1 MKFIFAKFVGYIGFY
16 NGLGL
21 DKVEIDFSR
30 STHNI
35 ILISGINGCG
45 KSTLMNALNIFPDS
59 SSDFVPNKDAIKEL
73 SLIDREGNR
82 YDIHIESLAD
92 AKGGRKTTK
101 AFIRKNG
108 AELNENGNVS
118 SYKEIVYNEFELDSN
133 FLSLTK
139 LSSTSRGLGDKKPA
153 ERKRFVSNIISN
165 LEVYNKIFATLK
177 KKSTIFKSHI
187 NTLHTKIENVG
198 AKNQLE
204 SQLTSLYNR
213 EGQLNDQIISINNE
227 IVSIQAKTTL
237 DEDEV
242 NSIKSLNESLES
254 SKNDL
259 EKCVSSIELM
269 EHETKIKRNDIEER
283 LASDQKLYNQY
294 STDYAEA
301 STRWKGLSSQ
311 LQTTTDMIQ
320 SLKADVQTSD
330 TLDNGLEDKYNKS
343 IQEMHSIEAQLKTHG
358 IPLDINL
365 IYELSNLI
373 NFYSKFIESVDKFYD
388 GIESADQI
396 DYIINRYNK
405 DDYNNYLKQIDDL
418 TNKINA
424 NQDEMKDIQS
434 QLKILATLDNRPKDC
449 SIDKCPFI
457 SEAISLKK
465 KLNNEHRDIVYRL
478 SVLQRENL
486 KYSDNISEIQE
497 KIDLYRSSVS
507 KRTEYEYLR
516 DGVLEFKDSFIKF
529 DEDNLADISLLN
541 TQLCNMSLFNKQ
553 RDPRRLIDGLNYLK
567 YYESISKENEI
578 LSVQY
583 ESYKEKMKLIE
594 STNAK
599 ISQLES
605 DKDKLLKDVSN
616 AKSNMDNLKQLI
628 DQLDNNIAKESRY
641 KYLYDEFNKINLNI
655 NDIKSKL
662 AIYENKSSKALEATT
677 KIQDYKNE
685 INELTNALQ
694 PIIDTISRIK
704 GQLTLLD
711 SYYQEYNGYSEKYN
725 YIEILKK
732 YCSPTGGGIQ
742 TVFMQL
748 YMSKTLKLSNQ
759 LLSMLFNGEYQLLDF
774 IINESEFRIPFIGGG
789 MPVDDIS
796 SGSNSQICIMS
807 MIINLVLLNQASSKY
822 NIAQLDEI
830 DESLDPYN
838 RSQFVNVLYQII
850 NILQI
855 DQLFVIA
862 QSLEVDSAN
871 CDIIKLKTYNN
882 TDESSKYD
890 GNIIYDYDIE
900 FKKSLSKTLM

>member
-1 MKFIFAKFVGYIGFY
+1 MRFIFAKFVGYIGFY

-73 SLIDREGNR
+73 SLIDREGNQ

-108 AELNENGNVS
+108 TELNENGNVS
-118 SYKEIVYNEFELDSN
+118 SYKDIVYNEFDLDSN

-165 LEVYNKIFATLK
+165 LEVYNKIFVTLK

-198 AKNQLE
+198 TKDQLE
-204 SQLTSLYNR
+204 SQLVSLHNR

-227 IVSIQAKTTL
+227 IVSIQAKATL

-254 SKNDL
+254 AKNDL
-259 EKCVSSIELM
+259 SKCVSSMELM
-269 EHETKIKRNDIEER
+269 EHETKIKQNDIEER

-301 STRWKGLSSQ
+301 STRWKALSSQ

-320 SLKADVQTSD
+320 SLKADIQTSD
-330 TLDNGLEDKYNKS
+330 TLDNGLEDKYNKLT
-343 IQEMHSIEAQLKTHG
+343 QEMHSIEAQLKTHG
-358 IPLDINL
+358 IPLDTNL
-365 IYELSNLI
+365 VYELSNLI
-373 NFYSKFIESVDKFYD
+373 NFYSKFTDSVDKFYD

-396 DYIINRYNK
+396 DYIINKYNQN
-405 DDYNNYLKQIDDL
+405 DYNNYLIQIDNISNQIKEKQD
-418 TNKINA
+418 KIKETQ
-424 NQDEMKDIQS
+424 NQI
-434 QLKILATLDNRPKDC
+434 ATLSILDNRPKKC
-449 SIDKCPFI
+449 NIDNCPFI
-457 SEAISLKK
+457 SDAIKLKK
-465 KLNNEHRDIVYRL
+465 DLGNCDLVHKLSKIQEDIIKL
-478 SVLQRENL
+478 
-486 KYSDNISEIQE
+486 SDNISEIQG

-516 DGVLEFKDSFIKF
+516 DSVLEFKDSFIKF
-529 DEDNLADISLLN
+529 GEDNLADISFLN

-567 YYESISKENEI
+567 SYESISKEDEI
-578 LSVQY
+578 LAVQY

-599 ISQLES
+599 ISQLEYN
-605 DKDKLLKDVSN
+605 KDKLLKDVSN

-628 DQLDNNIAKESRY
+628 DQLDINIAKESGY
-641 KYLYDEFNKINLNI
+641 KYLHDEFNKINLNI
-655 NDIKSKL
+655 NDIESKL
-662 AIYENKSSKALEATT
+662 AIYENKSSKALEATA
-677 KIQDYKNE
+677 KIQGYKNN

-694 PIIDTISRIK
+694 PITDAISRIK

-711 SYYQEYNGYSEKYN
+711 SYYQEYNEYSEKYN

-748 YMSKTLKLSNQ
+748 YMSKTLELSNQ

-774 IINESEFRIPFIGGG
+774 VINESEFRIPFIGGG

-890 GNIIYDYDIE
+890 GNIIYDYDTE
-900 FKKSLSKTLM
+900 FKKSLSKTLI